1 MDARVK
7 TNFLRYLVIT
17 LPVNANSST
26 GDFLYSM
33 CWTVTYANVG
43 IWDTYNN
50 RNGFRYMVQWLET
63 VEAAIKTQA
72 LETDGLVNQGIFILD
87 MKGMTLNFFR
97 PACKGISTNLT

>member
-1 MDARVK
+1 
-7 TNFLRYLVIT
+7 
-17 LPVNANSST
+17 
-26 GDFLYSM
+26 
-33 CWTVTYANVG
+33 
-43 IWDTYNN
+43 
-50 RNGFRYMVQWLET
+50 MVQWLET